1 MSTFGITPIDA
12 KIDWDALTRY
22 AIEVK
27 DRSHVPGGAA
37 RTGAAGLVDDG
48 RVVLG
53 CFVEHP
59 NPELSLCAESG
70 VISALH
76 GTGGGKLVALVV
88 VNDVG
93 EPIAPCDACAKRLA
107 EHGRPPLGPS
117 EK

>member
-27 DRSHVPGGAA
+27 DRSHVPGGAP

-59 NPELSLCAESG
+59 TSALSLCAESG
-70 VISALH
+70 VVSALH

-88 VNDVG
+88 VDESG
-93 EPIAPCDACAKRLA
+93 QPTMPCENCTYRLS
-107 EHGRPPLGPS
+107 EHGAPEVLSPG
-117 EK
+117 